1 MQEGRIG
8 LYKAIR
14 DYDISNEKEF
24 RYFAAIC
31 ITRNILTAVR
41 LANSKTKSILNNSI
55 SIEKPINENEYEN
68 LNINDFLI
76 DTNSNSEEILIKK
89 ENKKEFEEKL
99 KTILTEYEIDVFY
112 LKTKGYSYE
121 KISEKL
127 GKNIKSIDN
136 TMCRIRKKIK
146 GGI

>member
-8 LYKAIR
+8 VYKAIR

-76 DTNSNSEEILIKK
+76 DTNSNIEEILIKK

>member
-89 ENKKEFEEKL
+89 
-99 KTILTEYEIDVFY
+99 
-112 LKTKGYSYE
+112 
-121 KISEKL
+121 
-127 GKNIKSIDN
+127 
-136 TMCRIRKKIK
+136 
-146 GGI
+146 